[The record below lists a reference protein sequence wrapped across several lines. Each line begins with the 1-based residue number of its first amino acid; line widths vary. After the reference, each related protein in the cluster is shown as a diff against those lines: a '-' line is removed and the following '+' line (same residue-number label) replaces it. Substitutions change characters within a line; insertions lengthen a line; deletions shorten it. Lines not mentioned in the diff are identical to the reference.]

1 MKKIKSGTLLFIMFV
16 GVLCSAGTI
25 SKIDQEFMKS
35 EESGKLRKLYSRM
48 GDLDGRGDSS
58 ILIYANQAGKEMER
72 FANLGSNLA
81 VCSLANFYGP
91 QASNDRYHEKLNL
104 SLKWLIEGQK
114 RGLNCDINQIY
125 TTDSMEDLSEQDF
138 EDLSSLGYLMI
149 VVRDNN
155 TPAKIKQNY
164 PYYLKGQNEGWLT
177 KAMIEMPKESK

>member
-1 MKKIKSGTLLFIMFV
+1 M
-16 GVLCSAGTI
+16 CSQL
-25 SKIDQEFMKS
+25 SKVDQKFMKS
-35 EESGKLRKLYSRM
+35 EESGKLSKLYNRM
-48 GDLDGRGDSS
+48 ADLDGRGDSS
-58 ILIYANQAGKEMER
+58 ILIYTNQAGKEMER

-114 RGLNCDINQIY
+114 RGLNCDINQMY

-149 VVRDNN
+149 VVRDLN

-164 PYYLKGQNEGWLT
+164 PYYFKGQNEGWLT
-177 KAMIEMPKESK
+177 KAMIEIPKESK